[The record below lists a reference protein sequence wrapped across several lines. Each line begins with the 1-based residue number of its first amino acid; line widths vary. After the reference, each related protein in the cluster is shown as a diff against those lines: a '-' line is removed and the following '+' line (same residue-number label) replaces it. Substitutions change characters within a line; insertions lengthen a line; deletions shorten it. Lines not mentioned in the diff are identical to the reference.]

1 MPIFASFHTAELST
15 KVYYL
20 VDTNKISTKSV
31 HISITSKLYHL
42 MLRGG
47 WGWGQGWELDPLLL
61 PTLLA
66 RLLVCIHYTVPKNDP
81 KDEVCV
87 TREQKPYSNDWAC

>member
-31 HISITSKLYHL
+31 HISITSTLYHL

-47 WGWGQGWELDPLLL
+47 WGGGKGWELDPLLL
-61 PTLLA
+61 PTLSA
-66 RLLVCIHYTVPKNDP
+66 RLLVCIHYTVPINDP
-81 KDEVCV
+81 KV
-87 TREQKPYSNDWAC
+87 TAAIFNKMR

>member
-15 KVYYL
+15 KVYFL

-31 HISITSKLYHL
+31 HISITSTLYNL
-42 MLRGG
+42 MLRGEG
-47 WGWGQGWELDPLLL
+47 GQGWELDPFLL

-66 RLLVCIHYTVPKNDP
+66 KLLVCIHCFVPKNDP
-81 KDEVCV
+81 KVEVCV
-87 TREQKPYSNDWAC
+87 TQEKTIQ